1 MTGRPDPNGAFP
13 VLVLGVGTIGSG
25 WGAWFSHR
33 GLPVCLVDPGREPA
47 AMQDAVA
54 TKLGQLRQSDIP
66 GAEAAGDVT
75 VAKSLRALPEGVGFV
90 QENATES
97 LDAKQVILRELET
110 ALPPW
115 TVIASSTTSLK
126 ASDIQAGCRHPK
138 RVLVGHPFNP
148 PHLLPLVEVVAGHQT
163 DDAAVDWAMDFYRAV
178 GKFPVRVRKEVTGHV
193 ANRLTSALF
202 REAVHLLAEGVATAA
217 ELDDVLTHGPGLRWA
232 LQGPWLTYHLGGGSG
247 GIAAYLKHL
256 GDTHPARWAEL
267 GEPELSESVRAM
279 IVEQVLAAYDNQPVQ
294 EWADDRDR
302 QLEALLALKRL
313 ADSRV

>member
-1 MTGRPDPNGAFP
+1 MTGRPGPDGAFP

-54 TKLGQLRQSDIP
+54 AKLGQLRQSDIP
-66 GAEAAGDVT
+66 GAEEAGDVT

-97 LDAKQVILRELET
+97 LDAKQALLRELEAT
-110 ALPPW
+110 LPPG

-126 ASDIQAGCRHPK
+126 ASDIQAGCRHPQ

-202 REAVHLLAEGVATAA
+202 REAVHLLTEGVATAA

-247 GIAAYLKHL
+247 GIAAYLEHL
-256 GDTHPARWAEL
+256 GDTHPARWADL
-267 GEPELSESVRAM
+267 GEPELNNNVRRM
-279 IVEQVLAAYDNQPVQ
+279 IVDQVLAAYGDRPVQ
-294 EWADDRDR
+294 VWAGERDR
-302 QLEALLALKRL
+302 QLEALLALRQI
-313 ADSRV
+313 ADPPT